1 MLRVQVLFHGLT
13 GNLRGLLN
21 VGSLSPGSYSSWAPT
36 QRVLST
42 LALPL
47 LTTSAQVKITSQAT
61 SGSWQVDDVY
71 LDPCVAKLG

>member
-1 MLRVQVLFHGLT
+1 VLFHGLL
-13 GNLRGLLN
+13 GNLTGVHN
-21 VGSLSPGSYSSWAPT
+21 IGSLSPGSYSSWQPT
-36 QRVLST
+36 QRVLSA

-47 LTTSAQVKITSQAT
+47 FTTSAQVQLTSQAT